1 MKLYYWPKTRA
12 FRALW
17 MLEEIGEPYELAH
30 VNLRAGEQD
39 TTNFHH
45 INPMCKLPALDDAG
59 VQVAESGAVLLYLAD
74 RFPEAK
80 LGVPP
85 GDPLRGRF
93 LQWLFFTPGCLEP
106 AMAEKLTGASGNS
119 FSFGWGNL
127 ERVKAAID
135 TALDE
140 GDWLLGE
147 RFSAADLLLAGTLQ
161 IAFVAKLL
169 EPAGRIGEYVDR
181 AIARDAHSRAMA
193 IEQREIEALKLKH

>member
-17 MLEEIGEPYELAH
+17 MLEEIGAPYELAR

-39 TTNFHH
+39 TTDFHH
-45 INPMCKLPALDDAG
+45 VNPMCKLPALDDDG

-74 RFPEAK
+74 RFPESK
-80 LGVPP
+80 LGAPI
-85 GDPLRGRF
+85 GDPLRGRL

-127 ERVKAAID
+127 ERVKLAID

-140 GDWLLGE
+140 GEWLLGE
-147 RFSAADLLLAGTLQ
+147 RFTAADLLLASTLQ

-169 EPAGRIGEYVDR
+169 EASGRIGEYVER
-181 AIARDAHSRAMA
+181 AMARDAHARAMA
-193 IEQREIEALKLKH
+193 VEQREIDALKLHH

>member
-17 MLEEIGEPYELAH
+17 MLEETGAPYELAH
-30 VNLRAGEQD
+30 VNIRAGEQD
-39 TTNFHH
+39 TTNFHQV
-45 INPMCKLPALDDAG
+45 NPMCKLPALDDDG

-74 RFPEAK
+74 RFPAAM
-80 LGVPP
+80 LGAPV

-106 AMAEKLTGASGNS
+106 AMAEKMTGASGNS

-135 TALDE
+135 QALGE

-147 RFSAADLLLAGTLQ
+147 RFSAADLLLASTLQ

-169 EPAGRIGEYVDR
+169 DPAGRIGEYVER
-181 AIARDAHSRAMA
+181 AMAREAHSRAVA
-193 IEQREIEALKLKH
+193 VEQREIGALKSAR